1 MDVSLAL
8 DLLRATYEQRYD
20 ADAVWEG
27 RRLGGLRR
35 RREQRQRPAEAGRGR
50 QRPELYTRLM
60 ALRAVFFDLDETLLD
75 TSGTSRARGERITTM
90 LKRELPNLD
99 GASFLERL
107 LEKTPKTGWA
117 LGVAPLIEELGLLE
131 TSLGHKAIELW
142 FFQGCLDL
150 ARTLPGAEEA
160 LRAIS
165 QVYTLGVITN
175 GLEYRQRA
183 KFESLPIHELF
194 DVFLTSEA
202 AGAEKPSPEIF
213 QLALGRAGVL
223 PAEAAFVGDRLDVD
237 VLGAQQAGMTAI
249 WVDHQGRVP
258 AGSGPEPDATFTDFG
273 ELPSIL
279 LQLEAK

>member
-1 MDVSLAL
+1 MV
-8 DLLRATYEQRYD
+8 
-20 ADAVWEG
+20 
-27 RRLGGLRR
+27 
-35 RREQRQRPAEAGRGR
+35 
-50 QRPELYTRLM
+50 
-60 ALRAVFFDLDETLLD
+60 LRAVFFDLDETLLD
-75 TSGTSRARGERITTM
+75 TSGTNRARGERITTM
-90 LKRELPNLD
+90 LKRDLPNLD
-99 GASFLERL
+99 GVSFLERL
-107 LEKTPKTGWA
+107 LEEDPKTGRA
-117 LGVAPLIEELGLLE
+117 LGIAPLIEELGLLE

-150 ARTLPGAEEA
+150 ARTLPGAEDA
-160 LRAIS
+160 LRSIS

-223 PAEAAFVGDRLDVD
+223 PSEAAFVGDRLDVD

-249 WVDHQGRVP
+249 WVDHEGRVP

-279 LQLEAK
+279 LELEAEQGG

>member
-1 MDVSLAL
+1 
-8 DLLRATYEQRYD
+8 
-20 ADAVWEG
+20 
-27 RRLGGLRR
+27 
-35 RREQRQRPAEAGRGR
+35 
-50 QRPELYTRLM
+50 M

-75 TSGTSRARGERITTM
+75 TSGTNRARGERITTM

-99 GASFLERL
+99 DTSFLERL
-107 LEKTPKTGWA
+107 LGKDPNTGWA
-117 LGVAPLIEELGLLE
+117 FGIAPLIEELGLLE
-131 TSLGHKAIELW
+131 TSLGRNAIELW

-160 LRAIS
+160 LREIS
-165 QVYTLGVITN
+165 KVYTLGVITN

-223 PAEAAFVGDRLDVD
+223 PSEAAFVGDRLDVD
-237 VLGAQQAGMTAI
+237 VLGAQQVGMTAI
-249 WVDHQGRVP
+249 WVDHNGRVP
-258 AGSGPEPDATFTDFG
+258 AGTGPEPDATLTEFG

-279 LQLEAK
+279 LQLETKQGG

>member
-1 MDVSLAL
+1 M
-8 DLLRATYEQRYD
+8 
-20 ADAVWEG
+20 
-27 RRLGGLRR
+27 
-35 RREQRQRPAEAGRGR
+35 
-50 QRPELYTRLM
+50 
-60 ALRAVFFDLDETLLD
+60 
-75 TSGTSRARGERITTM
+75 
-90 LKRELPNLD
+90 
-99 GASFLERL
+99 
-107 LEKTPKTGWA
+107 
-117 LGVAPLIEELGLLE
+117 
-131 TSLGHKAIELW
+131 GHKAIELW

-165 QVYTLGVITN
+165 QVYRLGVITN

-202 AGAEKPSPEIF
+202 AGVEKPSSEIF
-213 QLALGRAGVL
+213 LLALGRAGVL
-223 PAEAAFVGDRLDVD
+223 PSEAAFVGDRLDVD

-258 AGSGPEPDATFTDFG
+258 SGSGPEPDATFTDFG

-279 LQLEAK
+279 LQLEAKQTVLAEVPNIPNVPILHRISFCGLNGAGAGVSCSDYSASIPAQPGPGCAPQPPQLDNT

>member
-1 MDVSLAL
+1 
-8 DLLRATYEQRYD
+8 
-20 ADAVWEG
+20 
-27 RRLGGLRR
+27 
-35 RREQRQRPAEAGRGR
+35 
-50 QRPELYTRLM
+50 M

-107 LEKTPKTGWA
+107 LEKSPKTGWA
-117 LGVAPLIEELGLLE
+117 LGVAPLIEELGLVE
-131 TSLGHKAIELW
+131 TPLDHKAIELW
-142 FFQGCLDL
+142 LFQGCLDL

-165 QVYTLGVITN
+165 QIYTLGVITN

-202 AGAEKPSPEIF
+202 AGAEKPFPEIF
-213 QLALGRAGVL
+213 QLALGRADVL
-223 PAEAAFVGDRLDVD
+223 SSEAAFVGDRLDVD
-237 VLGAQQAGMTAI
+237 VLGAKQAGMTAI
-249 WVDHQGRVP
+249 WVDHQGHVP

-279 LQLEAK
+279 LQIEAKQGE

>member
-1 MDVSLAL
+1 M
-8 DLLRATYEQRYD
+8 
-20 ADAVWEG
+20 
-27 RRLGGLRR
+27 
-35 RREQRQRPAEAGRGR
+35 
-50 QRPELYTRLM
+50 
-60 ALRAVFFDLDETLLD
+60 
-75 TSGTSRARGERITTM
+75 
-90 LKRELPNLD
+90 
-99 GASFLERL
+99 
-107 LEKTPKTGWA
+107 
-117 LGVAPLIEELGLLE
+117 
-131 TSLGHKAIELW
+131 GHKAIELW

-150 ARTLPGAEEA
+150 ARTLPGAEDA
-160 LRAIS
+160 LRSIS

-223 PAEAAFVGDRLDVD
+223 PSEAAFVGDRLDVD

-249 WVDHQGRVP
+249 WVDHEGRVP

-279 LQLEAK
+279 LQLEAEQGG